1 MLLLLSDE
9 EDDVDGVTRVKSV
22 RTGPRCERTFITFEN
37 DIDETVFESVFPSKK
52 RVRDKG
58 GYICA
63 ITKLPAKYFDPITQ
77 LPYRD
82 IQAFK
87 ILREAYYQQL
97 DEQGNAENPAVA
109 KWLQWRKKVWTFIF
123 LLSKM

>member
-1 MLLLLSDE
+1 M
-9 EDDVDGVTRVKSV
+9 
-22 RTGPRCERTFITFEN
+22 
-37 DIDETVFESVFPSKK
+37 FESVFPSRK

-97 DEQGNAENPAVA
+97 DELGNVENPAVA
-109 KWLQWRKKVWTFIF
+109 KWIQWRKKVWIFNWFEVEFNLIDIF
-123 LLSKM
+123 LLQNKENAIKSLWTN